1 MTENIDENI
10 VDFLDL
16 INFTLSNKFE
26 EKWKHRFSSSFI
38 KLFQLKL
45 LESMDNQKPVKKSTL
60 FTYLTKRCKY
70 SEEQVNNFF
79 DAIEIEMYD
88 PIIQYD
94 RKAQS
99 KQT

>member
-26 EKWKHRFSSSFI
+26 EKWKHRFSSPFI

-45 LESMDNQKPVKKSTL
+45 LERCRVKDAGSIQKRKQ
-60 FTYLTKRCKY
+60 F
-70 SEEQVNNFF
+70 Q
-79 DAIEIEMYD
+79 EMRK
-88 PIIQYD
+88 IILLY
-94 RKAQS
+94 
-99 KQT
+99 

>member
-1 MTENIDENI
+1 
-10 VDFLDL
+10 
-16 INFTLSNKFE
+16 
-26 EKWKHRFSSSFI
+26 
-38 KLFQLKL
+38 
-45 LESMDNQKPVKKSTL
+45 MDNQKPIKKSTL

-70 SEEQVNNFF
+70 SEEQVLNFF

-94 RKAQS
+94 RKTQS

>member
-1 MTENIDENI
+1 MTENIDESI

-26 EKWKHRFSSSFI
+26 DKWRHRFSSSFI

-45 LESMDNQKPVKKSTL
+45 LECMDSQKPIKRSTL

-70 SEEQVNNFF
+70 SEEQVENFF
-79 DAIEIEMYD
+79 KAIEIEIYD
-88 PIIQYD
+88 PLIQ
-94 RKAQS
+94 K
-99 KQT
+99 

>member
-1 MTENIDENI
+1 MSDNIDENI

-26 EKWKHRFSSSFI
+26 EKWRHRFSSPFI

-45 LESMDNQKPVKKSTL
+45 LESMDNQKPLKRSTL

-70 SEEQVNNFF
+70 SEDQVDNFF
-79 DAIEIEMYD
+79 KAIDIEIYD
-88 PIIQYD
+88 PLIQ
-94 RKAQS
+94 K
-99 KQT
+99 

>member
-1 MTENIDENI
+1 MSENIDENI

-16 INFTLSNKFE
+16 INFTLSNQFE
-26 EKWKHRFSSSFI
+26 ERWRHRFSSSFI

-45 LESMDNQKPVKKSTL
+45 LESMDNQKPIKQSTL

-70 SEEQVNNFF
+70 SEEEVTNFF
-79 DAIEIEMYD
+79 KAIEIDLYD

-94 RKAQS
+94 RKAQF

>member
-1 MTENIDENI
+1 MENIDENI

-26 EKWKHRFSSSFI
+26 EKWRHRYSSAFI

-45 LESMDNQKPVKKSTL
+45 LESMDNQKPIKRSTL

-70 SEEQVNNFF
+70 SEEQVDHFF
-79 DAIEIEMYD
+79 KAIDIEIYD
-88 PIIQYD
+88 PLI
-94 RKAQS
+94 S
-99 KQT
+99 K